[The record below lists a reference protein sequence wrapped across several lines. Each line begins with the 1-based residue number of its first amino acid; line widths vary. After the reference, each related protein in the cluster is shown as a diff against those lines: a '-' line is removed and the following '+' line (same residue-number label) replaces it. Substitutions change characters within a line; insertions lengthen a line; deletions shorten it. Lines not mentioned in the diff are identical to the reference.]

1 MRTNVIICGNRDK
14 ECERDQLN
22 KERSN
27 DEDGTIAGC

>member
-1 MRTNVIICGNRDK
+1 VINCGNRDK

-27 DEDGTIAGC
+27 DGDEMITGD